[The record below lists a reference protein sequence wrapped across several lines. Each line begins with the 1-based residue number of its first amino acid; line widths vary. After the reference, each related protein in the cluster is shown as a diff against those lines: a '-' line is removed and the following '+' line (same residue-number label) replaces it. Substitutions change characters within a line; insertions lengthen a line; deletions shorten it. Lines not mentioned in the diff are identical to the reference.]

1 MNSGKQE
8 SFSELLN
15 EMIQIA
21 QEIVVLPPEDSLP
34 YQCSTGRKRPA
45 NRHSHRASLHT
56 RQNQITD
63 LMEIA
68 SDKDAEH
75 ANVLCWFKQIGH
87 HYGHHARSSSRSDAD
102 VRVFQGQT

>member
-1 MNSGKQE
+1 VKQK

-15 EMIQIA
+15 EMSQIA
-21 QEIVVLPPEDSLP
+21 QEIVFLAPEDSLP
-34 YQCSTGRKRPA
+34 YQGSAGRKRPA
-45 NRHSHRASLHT
+45 NRRSHSASLHT

-68 SDKDAEH
+68 SDKDAER

-87 HYGHHARSSSRSDAD
+87 HYGHHASRRRRPDAD